1 MRYPA
6 PPDAELRRFLA
17 ALRSVE
23 SGGRYD
29 AVNASSGARGAY
41 QIMPANWPAWAST
54 YLGDRRAEWTPANQ
68 DAVARGKVIA
78 LYRWLGDWRRV
89 AAFWLAG
96 GAAAKGD
103 PARWSDTLTRYVGAV
118 MSRFN
123 RYGSGAG
130 GSDSGSG
137 SGSAQDGPRAPE
149 PAGPV
154 AVPALAPVAPVAP
167 GCGPVA
173 ALLLTLAA
181 IAAAGVG
188 ALRLP

>member
-41 QIMPANWPAWAST
+41 QIMPANWPSWASR

-68 DAVARGKVIA
+68 DAVARGKVRD

-96 GAAAKGD
+96 GAAATGD
-103 PARWSDTLTRYVGAV
+103 PARWSDTLTRYVGSV
-118 MSRFN
+118 MTRFN
-123 RYGSGAG
+123 RH
-130 GSDSGSG
+130 
-137 SGSAQDGPRAPE
+137 GSAAAAAPDRGPSPTPLPVVPVVADP
-149 PAGPV
+149 PGVSAGV
-154 AVPALAPVAPVAP
+154 SAP
-167 GCGPVA
+167 GCAPVA
-173 ALLLTLAA
+173 ALLALAVA
-181 IAAAGVG
+181 TGLG
-188 ALRLP
+188 AVATGLVP